1 MSGSLAVSPPSAAL
15 SGLSASELASQHIA
29 AAASLAAMIAANQRR
44 HQLLESASE
53 PMDADESSG
62 GSNSYDAPL
71 DFSMKRRSKSPPP
84 PYNKYA
90 TPNPLRQHSPHTGTL
105 RQHES
110 GSPPSAGL
118 NTTPLLF
125 AMKSL
130 PPPSYPYL
138 SLNGASVAAVSAEPL
153 PPAYPHKVPAA
164 RPPPPTYEAAIASK
178 PTSPTSLVSGAPSGL
193 QRISAAAN
201 GGNSAFLNLTPR
213 SSGNSVQ
220 FSRTSPPAPISF
232 GSGGSRTSPSPTSTV
247 VKPEPERASGSI
259 RFKKDLENKENE
271 REIRKITIVEGK
283 FKTEIYIFYNFIFK
297 HLLTILAYFKID
309 CFFYYQRIFYL
320 IFINITF

>member
-1 MSGSLAVSPPSAAL
+1 
-15 SGLSASELASQHIA
+15 
-29 AAASLAAMIAANQRR
+29 
-44 HQLLESASE
+44 
-53 PMDADESSG
+53 MDADESSG

-309 CFFYYQRIFYL
+309 CFFTTNGFFISFLL
-320 IFINITF
+320 ILLFRKPCWFIRRTFPQISWG